1 MCLKRQEDFVICFSE
16 EIYPHLRLDVGIIH
30 PTTGSIMDN
39 CRQSA
44 RSATICGGVEFD
56 DLVTGRVGPS
66 YTFRLTR
73 IKSTCKQVESAQ
85 TYSQMDPECTATTTK
100 GDQDSDVLHKA
111 TDTLVKWV
119 DDTIRDIEIQSNMGT
134 CRCVQIQISVD
145 KYYVHDAHTYDI
157 MYTYTVHVHVAERHC
172 LVVFGRIGIFLLGMC
187 ICFRSNKNGFHNF
200 ISSLKIE
207 CSNQCLYVISLCK
220 WRHVHS

>member
-1 MCLKRQEDFVICFSE
+1 MC
-16 EIYPHLRLDVGIIH
+16 
-30 PTTGSIMDN
+30 
-39 CRQSA
+39 
-44 RSATICGGVEFD
+44 
-56 DLVTGRVGPS
+56 
-66 YTFRLTR
+66 
-73 IKSTCKQVESAQ
+73 
-85 TYSQMDPECTATTTK
+85 
-100 GDQDSDVLHKA
+100 
-111 TDTLVKWV
+111 
-119 DDTIRDIEIQSNMGT
+119 T

-207 CSNQCLYVISLCK
+207 CSNQCLYVISL
-220 WRHVHS
+220 